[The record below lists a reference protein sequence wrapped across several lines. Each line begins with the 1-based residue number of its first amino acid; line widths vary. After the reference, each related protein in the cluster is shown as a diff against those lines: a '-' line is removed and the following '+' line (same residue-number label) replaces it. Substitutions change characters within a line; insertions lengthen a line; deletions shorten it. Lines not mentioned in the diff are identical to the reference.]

1 MHITLFS
8 FVTAVLL
15 SSCNGSA
22 VEQLADRST
31 LLEPKVS
38 QDDSDAEFWLSGLSL
53 SVLFGTD
60 IFLCGVAVCRC
71 DPCAVTDEP
80 TT

>member
-15 SSCNGSA
+15 SSLLIVVLYLSRKSA
-22 VEQLADRST
+22 KT
-31 LLEPKVS
+31 
-38 QDDSDAEFWLSGLSL
+38 DSDAEFWLSGLSL

-60 IFLCGVAVCRC
+60 VFLCGAAVCRC
-71 DPCAVTDEP
+71 DLCAVTNES

>member
-8 FVTAVLL
+8 ILF
-15 SSCNGSA
+15 CNGSA
-22 VEQLADRST
+22 VEQLADRSA

-38 QDDSDAEFWLSGLSL
+38 KNDSDAEFWLSCLSL

-60 IFLCGVAVCRC
+60 VFLSGVAVCRC
-71 DPCAVTDEP
+71 DPCAVTDES